1 MEKTPSDKNTPH
13 VRLIAILVYFDVVMG
28 SRVEFL
34 MLERESKGLQT
45 SNSIQCSCIYYVSFP
60 LVLKPCISLEGR
72 VSSCLFCLFQLGE
85 YGLNRILILNIKGK

>member
-34 MLERESKGLQT
+34 MLERERAKDYKQAIAYSAHVFITFRFL
-45 SNSIQCSCIYYVSFP
+45 SF
-60 LVLKPCISLEGR
+60 
-72 VSSCLFCLFQLGE
+72 
-85 YGLNRILILNIKGK
+85 